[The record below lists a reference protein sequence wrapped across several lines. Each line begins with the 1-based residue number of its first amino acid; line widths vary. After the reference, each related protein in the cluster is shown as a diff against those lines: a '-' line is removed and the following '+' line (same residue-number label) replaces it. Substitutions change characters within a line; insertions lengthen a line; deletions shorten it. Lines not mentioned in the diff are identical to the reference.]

1 MVDSE
6 DSTCVDLSSAVLL
19 TSFSKVRMMSTRRR
33 MTTSPANAPKA
44 AASRGNGNSDAG
56 ALSAGEV
63 TETVPEAMIPVEEYL
78 ILTSPDDVS
87 EGRVT
92 STEEW
97 CSSDA
102 PIKGVALESSTLP
115 SKTQTASMTP
125 ELSFVVPVFR
135 IV

>member
-1 MVDSE
+1 MDSE
-6 DSTCVDLSSAVLL
+6 DSICVDLSSDVLL

-33 MTTSPANAPKA
+33 MTTSPANAPNA
-44 AASRGNGNSDAG
+44 AASRGNGNSDAE
-56 ALSAGEV
+56 ALSPGAV
-63 TETVPEAMIPVEEYL
+63 TETVPEATIPVEEYL

-92 STEEW
+92 STEDS
-97 CSSDA
+97 CSSDV
-102 PIKGVALESSTLP
+102 PIWGVALESSTLP

-125 ELSFVVPVFR
+125 ESSFVVPVFR